1 MGWVMHPSDS
11 SAPEPRVT
19 LMEIVIL
26 VLSVT
31 VLAVVGAEA
40 IWKLPPE
47 VSRLLQGIDTAI
59 CLVFFFDF
67 ARRLWRA
74 PSKWGYLKWGWIDL
88 LASIPAVDA
97 LRWGRILRLVVIL
110 RLVRTL
116 RTAHRIYAAVF
127 ARKFQGGMA
136 TVLITTFLVLTV
148 SSTAVLLFEVDEKS
162 NIHTAEE
169 ALWWS
174 VTTIT
179 TVGYGDKFP
188 VTTEGRVVAMI
199 LMFMGVGLFGMLS
212 GLVATLFLGNSNAP
226 PPAPPPPPAEVS
238 DLVREVRALRA
249 RLDEIAG
256 PPSSAP
262 R

>member
-1 MGWVMHPSDS
+1 MQTPDS
-11 SAPEPRVT
+11 SPSEPRIT

-26 VLSVT
+26 ILSVT
-31 VLAVVGAEA
+31 VLVVVGAEA
-40 IWKLPPE
+40 VWKLPPE
-47 VSRLLQGIDTAI
+47 VSRFLQWIDTAI
-59 CLVFFFDF
+59 CLVFFADF
-67 ARRLWRA
+67 LRRLWVA

-88 LASIPAVDA
+88 LASIPALDI
-97 LRWGRILRLVVIL
+97 LRWGRLLRLVVIL

-116 RTAHRIYAAVF
+116 RTAHRIFGAVF

-212 GLVATLFLGNSNAP
+212 GLVATLFLGNSSA
-226 PPAPPPPPAEVS
+226 PAPAPAPAVPEIS
-238 DLVREVRALRA
+238 DLVREVQALRA
-249 RLDEIAG
+249 RLDDLAT
-256 PPSSAP
+256 PPQPIPP